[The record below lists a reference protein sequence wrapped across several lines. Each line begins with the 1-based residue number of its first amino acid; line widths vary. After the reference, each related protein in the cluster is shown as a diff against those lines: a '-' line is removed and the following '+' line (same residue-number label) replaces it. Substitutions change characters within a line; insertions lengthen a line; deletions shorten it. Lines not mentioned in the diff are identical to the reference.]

1 MEGGRE
7 GGREEEE
14 EKRFPIDPRE
24 YNIYIYIYI
33 SVITFIYHFAR
44 SISGRSRTSRHKTI
58 CQFSAGWTSRENTM
72 GPPVV

>member
-33 SVITFIYHFAR
+33 YIYLGNHVYL
-44 SISGRSRTSRHKTI
+44 SLCPKH
-58 CQFSAGWTSRENTM
+58 
-72 GPPVV
+72 